1 MKFEDVMILVNAG
14 FTAEQIAAMASDPKQ
29 DPKQDPE
36 QDSKQDPEQDP
47 KQDPEPSI
55 ADIMLEM
62 KEIRKDMQKM
72 ALLGTNQKYDK
83 TENVDNILA
92 AIINPQQNQEDK

>member
-14 FTAEQIAAMASDPKQ
+14 FTAEQIAAMASDPK
-29 DPKQDPE
+29 
-36 QDSKQDPEQDP
+36 QDP